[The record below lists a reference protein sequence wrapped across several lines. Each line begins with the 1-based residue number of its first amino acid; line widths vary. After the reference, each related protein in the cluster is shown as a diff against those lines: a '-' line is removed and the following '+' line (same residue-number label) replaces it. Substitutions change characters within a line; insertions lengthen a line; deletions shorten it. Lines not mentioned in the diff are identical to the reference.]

1 MSFITFIIKLVLTL
15 KEEANWT
22 LKRHLL
28 ASLLTVWTKPRKPF
42 HLLVPTLLIRPLSMP
57 NFRNSFIFMLR
68 HDSRENEIHWVFW
81 CKQKFAHLRH
91 QGQDAADLASRP
103 TFWSRKW
110 QPWHGGLFHTTSVL
124 AAEPL
129 LDPSNLS
136 HPGSVQAVEPNL
148 EPDSANRLPHY
159 NWGPRR
165 RNFLGVRALPGLV
178 GPSGEELKEPLKNT
192 QKWRDISPSMAL
204 KLKGAPGGSWNALYV
219 LVQLG
224 LIRFSGKLTDLGS
237 CDLRS
242 SHFLL

>member
-1 MSFITFIIKLVLTL
+1 
-15 KEEANWT
+15 
-22 LKRHLL
+22 
-28 ASLLTVWTKPRKPF
+28 
-42 HLLVPTLLIRPLSMP
+42 MP

-124 AAEPL
+124 AAESL

-136 HPGSVQAVEPNL
+136 QPGSAQAVEPNL

-159 NWGPRR
+159 DWGPRR
-165 RNFLGVRALPGLV
+165 RDCVWLFLGMRPLPGLV

-224 LIRFSGKLTDLGS
+224 LIRFSGSSQIWDHVTWGHHASSFSSSAASGMSFNFSGPVKCGEKQLLLFPLGCCEKWVDDL
-237 CDLRS
+237 
-242 SHFLL
+242 